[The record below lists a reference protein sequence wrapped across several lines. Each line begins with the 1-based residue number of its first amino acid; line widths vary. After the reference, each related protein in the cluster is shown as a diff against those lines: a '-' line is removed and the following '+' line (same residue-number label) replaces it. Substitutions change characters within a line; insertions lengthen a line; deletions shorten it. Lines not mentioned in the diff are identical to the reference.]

1 MTEWLT
7 FYVQEGAAASSL
19 NAFWPMRAAIPVA
32 KLTGTKVDA
41 IAVGT
46 PSAAHDAEVQN
57 HASLL
62 SDAAAARGP
71 GMLEARLAF

>member
-1 MTEWLT
+1 
-7 FYVQEGAAASSL
+7 
-19 NAFWPMRAAIPVA
+19 MRGAIPV
-32 KLTGTKVDA
+32 TEPSGTKVDA

-46 PSAAHDAEVQN
+46 PSAAQGAEVQN

-71 GMLEARLAF
+71 GMLEARLTF